1 MYLIKQGDAW
11 SVKVTIPKDIRHVF
25 NKVAFKQALK
35 TSDKIEANA
44 RAAPLVIMFQ
54 KQITEARENPNSSIS
69 ETLTEAKKRLQEL
82 RSKINTA
89 SESPSHAYD
98 LANLR
103 ETQDAIEGVVSDAIL
118 AAKGVADS
126 SELKGQDLV
135 DASETYKVI
144 TGQLVPTLDNLE
156 AFIKAQAVE
165 PNTSRRYHQMIHRF
179 AKKHPVASNVTAKSA
194 REYIRHLSEDC
205 SLTPRTV
212 RSHILPLRTYWTWM
226 LDNELLATANAN
238 PFDNV
243 KTPKVSSKDAA
254 KEVRFSY
261 ETEDIQKLDAA
272 VGFGDDMMLKAL
284 FAFGIYTG
292 ARREEITQLK
302 LSDITKDYIKIH
314 AAKTRAGNRSV
325 PIHPQLR
332 PVIDALI
339 ASNPSPSSGSYL
351 LFDLT
356 TNRDGKRSVQVGKR
370 FSRLKTKLG
379 FDDGH
384 DFHSIRKTVSTQ
396 LEQAGVSEGISAD
409 ILGHE
414 KKTMTYG
421 LYSGGSSM
429 EQKTAAINLIDYE
442 LSRGRM

>member
-1 MYLIKQGDAW
+1 MYLEKQYNTYSA
-11 SVKVTIPKDIRHVF
+11 VLKIPKELRAYF
-25 NKVAFKQALK
+25 GKRAFKQSLK
-35 TSDKIEANA
+35 TSDKAIANA
-44 RAAPLVIMFQ
+44 QAGPLVLKWKAEIE
-54 KQITEARENPNSSIS
+54 TARGNPHQAL
-69 ETLTEAKKRLQEL
+69 EEYLATAKADLKELQ
-82 RSKINTA
+82 SKINAA
-89 SESPSHAYD
+89 SDSPSADHD
-98 LANLR
+98 LSNLR

-118 AAKGVADS
+118 SAKGVADS

-156 AFIKAQAVE
+156 AFVKAQAVE

-226 LDNELLATANAN
+226 LDNELLATANVN

-261 ETEDIQKLDAA
+261 ETKDIQKLDAA

-339 ASNPSPSSGSYL
+339 ANNPSHSPDSYL

-356 TNRDGKRSVQVGKR
+356 ADRDGKRSVQVGKR

-409 ILGHE
+409 IVGHG

-442 LSRGRM
+442 LS